1 MKGLHSMVTK
11 KDTKIMSSLS
21 SLQHLVE
28 LFKNC
33 LAFAQHY
40 IIGALLAPI
49 VASYRI
55 HTCDELSQHCL
66 RTVMS
71 LTANNIAMG
80 SNDTA

>member
-1 MKGLHSMVTK
+1 MC
-11 KDTKIMSSLS
+11 SLS

-33 LAFAQHY
+33 LSFAQHY

-55 HTCDELSQHCL
+55 HTCDELSQHSL
-66 RTVMS
+66 RTGMS
-71 LTANNIAMG
+71 LTANNILMG
-80 SNDTA
+80 SNDTACRHKAKLTPLLYLF